1 MAPLAANGADGG
13 AQGGKMGKWSM
24 AVQVG
29 RTGGRE
35 WSERWR
41 AEVGAGFA
49 AGAGS
54 R

>member
-24 AVQVG
+24 AMQVG
-29 RTGGRE
+29 HPGWRE

-41 AEVGAGFA
+41 AEVGAGFVV
-49 AGAGS
+49 GDPS